1 MKLKNVVLTASSVA
15 LLSACADLGF
25 GDFPLADATGEIAG
39 PVMVADLETTAVT
52 EAAPMPEKGPVVTTM
67 PPEITVADL
76 GPVPA
81 PTPSV
86 AAVQQPAAAP
96 APKQEVVL
104 PRPSPRRSP
113 QPRSGPMM
121 PNPANAMPA

>member
-76 GPVPA
+76 GPVPV
-81 PTPSV
+81 PRHLSRRCSNRP
-86 AAVQQPAAAP
+86 PPRRRNRRWCCRAP
-96 APKQEVVL
+96 ARADPHNLV
-104 PRPSPRRSP
+104 RAR
-113 QPRSGPMM
+113 
-121 PNPANAMPA
+121 